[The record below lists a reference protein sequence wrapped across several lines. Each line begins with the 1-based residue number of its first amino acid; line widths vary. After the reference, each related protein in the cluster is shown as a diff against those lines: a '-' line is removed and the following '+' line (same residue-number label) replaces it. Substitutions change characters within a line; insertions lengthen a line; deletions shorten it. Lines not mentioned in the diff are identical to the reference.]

1 MHTYMQSQ
9 RRGGEGGIVARVYKK
24 WFASAI
30 QFNKIPKP
38 GGSLLQP
45 KGCKNYAHHATCRGE
60 GGEEVGGG
68 GRSRQSLG
76 KTDRFS
82 YLGLKNTLQII
93 LGLKNYTYEDPPI
106 FKSQI
111 SIGKNSIAGC

>member
-1 MHTYMQSQ
+1 MQSQ
-9 RRGGEGGIVARVYKK
+9 RRGGEGGIVARVDEK

-45 KGCKNYAHHATCRGE
+45 KGCKNYAHHDTCRGE
-60 GGEEVGGG
+60 GGEELGGG

-82 YLGLKNTLQII
+82 YLGLKNIPQNI
-93 LGLKNYTYEDPPI
+93 LGRKNYAHEDPPI
-106 FKSQI
+106 FKSQTRF
-111 SIGKNSIAGC
+111 GENSIADY